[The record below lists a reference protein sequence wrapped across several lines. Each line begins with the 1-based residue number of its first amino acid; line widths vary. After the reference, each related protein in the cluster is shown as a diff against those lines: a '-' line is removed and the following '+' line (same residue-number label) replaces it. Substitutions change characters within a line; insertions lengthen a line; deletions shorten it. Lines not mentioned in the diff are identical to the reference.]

1 VLLDA
6 VSQATDVPT
15 EFNKIVFLGS
25 DVRDTKDYPKG
36 TRAIQLH
43 DSAVQ
48 SYFLQTFG
56 RNQRRITCE
65 CERSD
70 TPSLVQVL
78 HISNGETINQKLSA
92 ADNRLT
98 KWMAEAKS
106 DSDLLDEI
114 FLTCVAR
121 LPSSGEKDELL
132 PLLASTAAEEKRLVL
147 EDLVWSILSS
157 REFLFNH

>member
-1 VLLDA
+1 M
-6 VSQATDVPT
+6 
-15 EFNKIVFLGS
+15 
-25 DVRDTKDYPKG
+25 
-36 TRAIQLH
+36 
-43 DSAVQ
+43 Q
-48 SYFLQTFG
+48 SYFLQIFG

-70 TPSLVQVL
+70 EPSLVQVL
-78 HISNGETINQKLSA
+78 HISNGETINQKLYA

-98 KWMAEAKS
+98 KWLTEAKS
-106 DSDLLDEI
+106 DPELLDEI

-121 LPSSGEKDELL
+121 LPGTGEKDELL
-132 PLLASTAAEEKRLVL
+132 PLLASTAAEEKRVVL